1 MFALHPL
8 HTESVSFVSGRT
20 DVIATLF
27 FLLALL
33 AYDRGRAR
41 EGWGSIGWSLT
52 AYLLALLAKEVAI
65 TLPIMLM
72 LWDRLVRGDLRG
84 HGAAWRA
91 LPRYAAYGAATTLYL
106 GLRLFALGGLESGG
120 DTWGSV
126 LTRAL
131 TTIRILASYAWIT
144 IVPYPSSPYH
154 AIAPETVPPG
164 LGWWLALAGLIA
176 ALGATAWAA
185 RRAPAAGFGALWFW
199 STLAPSIAVNL
210 LPLPSAIMAERFLY
224 LPTVGFTLVLGWGAA
239 RLLGPVAWGRTTQIR
254 PIPSL
259 GLAAVLLAYAL
270 LTLWRNE
277 DWRDEYRLYSRMV
290 ETAPEAAMPHLNLA
304 FTQLARG
311 EIGPANQHLREAVRL
326 APGSARANAG
336 LGLTET
342 ILGERE
348 AGLRHGL
355 EARALAPGN
364 ADVLA
369 SLGALYLQRGEPALA
384 LPELTESLRIKPN
397 QVHAALNRALAL
409 AWLDQAGPA
418 EAQLDRALALVRLMS
433 PDLPLADRITA
444 EVTAGRDP
452 ARARAAWERYVARL
466 QAAGRLD
473 PALAAEL
480 DRAAQRLGKISVPDA
495 ARRD

>member
-1 MFALHPL
+1 
-8 HTESVSFVSGRT
+8 
-20 DVIATLF
+20 
-27 FLLALL
+27 
-33 AYDRGRAR
+33 
-41 EGWGSIGWSLT
+41 
-52 AYLLALLAKEVAI
+52 
-65 TLPIMLM
+65 
-72 LWDRLVRGDLRG
+72 
-84 HGAAWRA
+84 
-91 LPRYAAYGAATTLYL
+91 
-106 GLRLFALGGLESGG
+106 
-120 DTWGSV
+120 
-126 LTRAL
+126 
-131 TTIRILASYAWIT
+131 
-144 IVPYPSSPYH
+144 
-154 AIAPETVPPG
+154 
-164 LGWWLALAGLIA
+164 
-176 ALGATAWAA
+176 
-185 RRAPAAGFGALWFW
+185 
-199 STLAPSIAVNL
+199 
-210 LPLPSAIMAERFLY
+210 MAERFLY

-336 LGLTET
+336 SGLTET

-418 EAQLDRALALVRLMS
+418 EAQLDRALALVRLIEPGS
-433 PDLPLADRITA
+433 APRGPDHRGGDGGARPRARPGGVGALRRAAAGGGPTRSCPRGRARPRRATPRQDLRPRRGSARLTA
-444 EVTAGRDP
+444 SAGRDP
-452 ARARAAWERYVARL
+452 RSD
-466 QAAGRLD
+466 GRT
-473 PALAAEL
+473 
-480 DRAAQRLGKISVPDA
+480 
-495 ARRD
+495 